1 LYGTA
6 DVVLAQTVTVRVIWT
21 DGMGQSNSRDLMLKV
36 ATAWKH

>member
-6 DVVLAQTVTVRVIWT
+6 DGASAQTVAVRVIWT
-21 DGMGQSNSRDLMLKV
+21 DSTGQSNSRDLMLKV